1 MISKLQEQG
10 RVTEC
15 CSWQTDDDFILV
27 SCLIDSDILYFYLSG
42 FDLTG
47 HIGQDKSKDN
57 IMVNKVVDNYLN
69 IISTK
74 QDLKQIE
81 DKGYA
86 KPYAADSRKVICLG
100 INFSSEKGTID
111 DWKFCILNE

>member
-10 RVTEC
+10 RVTKC
-15 CSWQTDDDFILV
+15 CSWQTNDDFILV
-27 SCLIDSDILYFYLSG
+27 SCLIDSDILYFYLSS

-47 HIGQDKSKDN
+47 HIGQDKSEDN

-74 QDLKQIE
+74 QDLK
-81 DKGYA
+81 G
-86 KPYAADSRKVICLG
+86 VI
-100 INFSSEKGTID
+100 ID
-111 DWKFCILNE
+111 VRGNGGG